1 MLEANFNPTILGYSP
16 TGSFKFWCQKVLPLV
31 YDNSLSYYELLCKV
45 VNYLNE
51 VIKNSDNMN
60 QSIENLYDAFMQ
72 LQEYVNDYLSDLN
85 VQGYI
90 DHKLDEMVEDGTFAT
105 LVEPYL
111 EGAMDEVTQAIEDQN
126 STLEDAIEEQN
137 TTIENA
143 LGEVEDVVNG
153 FDDRVEMLESR
164 MDALVRAYGSTNMT
178 LLYSANATQEFG
190 TDYTLSDDKSDYDF
204 LDIYYTYDGTNYNI
218 TGEYGQSEYY
228 PDILFK
234 RVKTDSDL
242 FCIDGG
248 NSLIANSDYG
258 FPATKADKITSWFAF
273 SDETTFQRVSGALWN
288 WNGNSSA
295 SASSTNSNKQ
305 MYIVAIYGVQILSET
320 PQEITDIRVGYDGY
334 TYPNAGDAVRGQV
347 NYLLQ
352 QINALSDNI
361 NNLLTTKPSVYIGY
375 TNTNPDYFTKEVRAQ
390 GTGNTLPST
399 YNIGDILMI
408 KSQYGNTATGA
419 PIELEIQ
426 NDDYPIFEIY
436 NQNIVWNSQEM
447 LTLRYG
453 GQNTF
458 ECLYITPI
466 IP

>member
-72 LQEYVNDYLSDLN
+72 LQEYVNEYLSDLN

-90 DHKLDEMVEDGTFAT
+90 DHKLDEMVEDGTFTT

-126 STLEDAIEEQN
+126 SALEDAIEEQN

-143 LGEVEDVVNG
+143 LGDVQNVVDG

-164 MDALVRAYGSTNMT
+164 MDALVTAYGSTNMT
-178 LLYSANATQEFG
+178 LLYSSNATQEFG

-218 TGEYGQSEYY
+218 TGQYGQSEYY

-242 FCIDGG
+242 ICIDGA

-258 FPATKADKITSWFAF
+258 YPATKADKITSWFAF

-352 QINALSDNI
+352 QINALRNSIGSGSKVYYSESITPANEG
-361 NNLLTTKPSVYIGY
+361 TKTVTFLGNVDFS
-375 TNTNPDYFTKEVRAQ
+375 NTQWND
-390 GTGNTLPST
+390 
-399 YNIGDILMI
+399 GDILI
-408 KSQYGNTATGA
+408 IYSRYGNSMTSRN
-419 PIELEIQ
+419 IEIEDTNANFTI
-426 NDDYPIFEIY
+426 EIY
-436 NQNIVWNSQEM
+436 NQGIDWDENTSIYLVYDAPFF
-447 LTLRYG
+447 RIFDI
-453 GQNTF
+453 GQSV
-458 ECLYITPI
+458 Y
-466 IP
+466 